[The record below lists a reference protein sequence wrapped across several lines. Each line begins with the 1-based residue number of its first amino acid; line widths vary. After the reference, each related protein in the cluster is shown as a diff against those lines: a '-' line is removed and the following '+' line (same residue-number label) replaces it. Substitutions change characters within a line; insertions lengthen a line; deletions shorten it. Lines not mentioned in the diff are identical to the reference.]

1 MAAAFALVFLAFL
14 LLMLGLKFWL
24 AARQIRHV
32 TQHADTV
39 PSQFATRV
47 SLAAHQKA
55 ARYTVARQRLK
66 LLETAF
72 SALVLLALTFG
83 GGLQLMAGLLAPY
96 TGQGLLH
103 QITVVA
109 AVVLLTAL
117 FDLPFE
123 WYRTF
128 HIEQNFGF
136 NRMTPLLFLID
147 LGKGV
152 LLAIVVGLP
161 LLALVLWLME
171 VAGALWW
178 LYAWVAWV
186 GWYTLLNVLAP
197 TVIAPLFNKFEP
209 LQDSAL
215 AARVQSLLERT
226 GFASRGVFVMDGSRR
241 SSHGNAYFA
250 GLGRSKRVVFFDTLL
265 QRLLPQEIEAV
276 LAHELGH
283 FKLRHIR
290 QRIAVVVVASLG
302 LLALLGWLAGARWF
316 YLGLG
321 VEPAPANNSGL
332 ALILFILIL
341 PVFSFVAAPVASLLS
356 RRHEF
361 QADRFA
367 AGQTSAQDLANALVK
382 LYNDNATTL
391 TPDPLHSSFYD
402 SHPPAT
408 VRIER
413 LLAAA

>member
-1 MAAAFALVFLAFL
+1 MVVAFSLVFLAFL

-24 AARQIRHV
+24 GARQIRHV
-32 TQHADTV
+32 TQHADLV
-39 PSQFATRV
+39 PRQFAARI
-47 SLAAHQKA
+47 SLEAHQKA
-55 ARYTVARQRLK
+55 ARYTVARQRLV

-72 SALVLLALTFG
+72 RALVLLVLTFG
-83 GGLQLMAGLLAPY
+83 GGLQAIARLLAPY
-96 TGQGLLH
+96 TGSGLLS
-103 QITVVA
+103 QIAIVA

-117 FDLPFE
+117 LDLPFE

-128 HIEQNFGF
+128 HIEQKFGF
-136 NRMTPLLFLID
+136 NRMTATLFAID

-152 LLAIVVGLP
+152 LLSIVIGLP
-161 LLALVLWLME
+161 LLALVLWLMA

-178 LYAWVAWV
+178 LYAWAAWVAW
-186 GWYTLLNVLAP
+186 YALLNVLAP

-283 FKLRHIR
+283 FKLHHIL
-290 QRIAVVVVASLG
+290 QRFAIVIAASLA
-302 LLALLGWLAGARWF
+302 LLALLGWLAGEPWF

-321 VEPAPANNSGL
+321 VEPVAGNKNGL
-332 ALILFILIL
+332 ALILFVLIL
-341 PVFSFVAAPVASLLS
+341 PVFSFVAAPVARLLS

-367 AGQTSAQDLANALVK
+367 AAQTSAQDLASALVK
-382 LYNDNATTL
+382 LYNDNAATL
-391 TPDPLHSSFYD
+391 TPDPLHSSYYD
-402 SHPPAT
+402 SHPPAA

>member
-1 MAAAFALVFLAFL
+1 MAAAFSLVFLAFL

-24 AARQIRHV
+24 GARQIRHV
-32 TQHADTV
+32 AQHADVV
-39 PSQFATRV
+39 PAQFAASV

-55 ARYTVARQRLK
+55 ARYTVARQRLA
-66 LLETAF
+66 LFETAF
-72 SALVLLALTFG
+72 SAVVLLALTFG
-83 GGLQLMAGLLAPY
+83 GGLQAIAGLLAAFTGPGLPY
-96 TGQGLLH
+96 
-103 QITVVA
+103 QIAIVA
-109 AVVLLTAL
+109 AVVLLTTL
-117 FDLPFE
+117 LNLPFE

-128 HIEQNFGF
+128 HVEQKFEF
-136 NRMTPLLFLID
+136 NRMTAPLFALD
-147 LGKGV
+147 LGKGI
-152 LLAIVVGLP
+152 LLAIVIGLP

-186 GWYTLLNVLAP
+186 AWYALLNVLAP

-215 AARVQSLLERT
+215 VARVQSLLERT

-283 FKLRHIR
+283 FKLRHVL
-290 QRIAVVVVASLG
+290 QRIAAVVAASLA
-302 LLALLGWLAGARWF
+302 LLALLGWLAGEAWF

-321 VEPAPANNSGL
+321 VGPAPGNNSGL
-332 ALILFILIL
+332 ALILFVLIL
-341 PVFSFVAAPVASLLS
+341 PVFSFIAAPMASLLS

-367 AGQTSAQDLANALVK
+367 ARQTSAQDLASALVK
-382 LYNDNATTL
+382 LYNDNAATL

-402 SHPPAT
+402 SHPPAA